1 MTSMSSLNLSRAP
14 ATTHRLQLQAKVH
27 VPEFYAVCAWLNSS
41 SKQAP
46 LSCQIRCKQLSRVTE
61 CRVASLDAS
70 QVSEKDTS
78 HVQTPDEVNKK
89 IEDYIEYVK
98 NLLMTSGD
106 GRISVSPYDTSIVAL
121 IKDSKGRNIPQFPS
135 CLEWIAQHQMADG
148 SWGDQFFC
156 IYDRILNTLACV
168 VALKS
173 WNVHG
178 DMIEKG
184 VTYVK
189 ENVHKLKDG
198 NIEHM
203 TSGFEIVVPALVQRA
218 KDLGIQGLPYDD
230 PLIKEIADTKERR
243 LKKIPKDMI
252 YQTPTTLLF
261 SLEGQGDLEWEKILK
276 LQSGDGSFL
285 TSPSSTAHVFVQTK
299 DEKCLKFIENAVKN
313 CSGGAPHTYP
323 VDVFARLW
331 AIDRLQRL
339 GISRFFQP
347 EIKYFIDHINSV
359 WTENGVFSGR
369 DSEFCDI
376 DDTSMGIRLLKMHGY
391 KVDPNALNHFK
402 QQDGKFSCYGGQMI
416 ESASPIYNLYRAA
429 QLRFP
434 GEEILEE
441 ASKFA
446 FNFLQEKIAND
457 QFQEKWVISDHLID
471 EVKLGLKM
479 PWYATL
485 PRVEAAY
492 YLQYYAGSGDV
503 WIGKVFYRMPE
514 ISNDTYKELAI
525 LDFNRCQAQHQF
537 EWIYMQE
544 WYHRSSVSEFGIS
557 KKELL
562 RTYFLA
568 AATIFEPE
576 RTQERLV
583 WAKTQIVSRMITS
596 FVNNGTTLSLD
607 QMTALA
613 TQIGH
618 NFDGLDQI
626 ISAMKDHGLAGTL
639 LTTFQQLLD
648 GFDRYTRHQLKNA
661 WSQWFMKLQQ
671 GEANGGEDAE
681 LLANTLNIC
690 AGFIAFNEDVLS
702 HDEYTTLSTLTN
714 KICKR
719 LSQIQD
725 KKALEVVDGSIKDKE
740 LEQDMQ
746 ALVKLVLEENGGGV
760 DRNIKQTFL
769 SVFKTFYYTA
779 YHDDETT
786 DVHIFKV
793 LFGPVV

>member
-1 MTSMSSLNLSRAP
+1 MTAMASLNLIRAP
-14 ATTHRLQLQAKVH
+14 ATSRRLQLPATVH
-27 VPEFYAVCAWLNSS
+27 MPEFYSVDN
-41 SKQAP
+41 KHPP
-46 LSCQIRCKQLSRVTE
+46 LSFEIHRKQLSKVTK
-61 CRVASLDAS
+61 CQVASLDAT
-70 QVSEKDTS
+70 QVAEKYTPL
-78 HVQTPDEVNKK
+78 QTRDEVNKK
-89 IEDYIEYVK
+89 IEESIEYVK
-98 NLLMTSGD
+98 NMLMTSGD

-121 IKDSKGRNIPQFPS
+121 IKDLNGRDAPEFPS

-148 SWGDQFFC
+148 SWGDEFFC
-156 IYDRILNTLACV
+156 IYDRILNTLACFV
-168 VALKS
+168 TLKS
-173 WNVHG
+173 WNVRD
-178 DMIEKG
+178 DMIQKG
-184 VTYVK
+184 VTYVN

-198 NIEHM
+198 NLEHM
-203 TSGFEIVVPALVQRA
+203 PSGFEIIFPTLVQRA
-218 KDLGIQGLPYDD
+218 KDLGIHGIPYDH
-230 PLIKEIADTKERR
+230 PLIKEISITKEGR
-243 LKKIPKDMI
+243 LKKIPKGMI

-261 SLEGQGDLEWEKILK
+261 SLEGLGDQDWEKILK

-285 TSPSSTAHVFVQTK
+285 TSPSSTAYVFMQTK
-299 DEKCLKFIENAVKN
+299 DEKCLKFVENAVKN
-313 CSGGAPHTYP
+313 CNGGAPHTYP

-331 AIDRLQRL
+331 AVDRLQRL
-339 GISRFFQP
+339 GISRFFHQ
-347 EIKYFIDHINSV
+347 EIKYFLDHIHSV
-359 WTENGVFSGR
+359 WTVNGVFSGR

-376 DDTSMGIRLLKMHGY
+376 DDTSMGVRLLKMHGY
-391 KVDPNALNHFK
+391 SVDPNALEHFK

-434 GEEILEE
+434 GEKVLEE
-441 ASKFA
+441 ASEFA
-446 FNFLQEKIAND
+446 YNFLQEKIAND

-514 ISNDTYKELAI
+514 ISNDTYKELAM

-544 WYHRSSVSEFGIS
+544 WYRRSSVGEFGIS
-557 KKELL
+557 KKDLL
-562 RTYFLA
+562 RAYFLA

-583 WAKTQIVSRMITS
+583 WAKTLIVSRMIAS
-596 FVNNGTTLSLD
+596 FINDGTTLSLD
-607 QMTALA
+607 QKTALVA
-613 TQIGH
+613 QIGH
-618 NFDGLDQI
+618 NFDGLNEI
-626 ISAMKDHGLAGTL
+626 ISAMKDHGLADTL
-639 LTTFQQLLD
+639 LTTFKQLLD

-671 GEANGGEDAE
+671 GEVNGGADAE

-690 AGFIAFNEDVLS
+690 AGHIAFNEDLLS
-702 HDEYTTLSTLTN
+702 HPEYTALSTLTN
-714 KICKR
+714 KISNR

-725 KKALEVVDGSIKDKE
+725 KKMLEVVDGSIKDKE

-746 ALVKLVLEENGGGV
+746 ALVKLVLEENSGGGGV
-760 DRNIKQTFL
+760 DRNIKHTFL
-769 SVFKTFYYTA
+769 SVFKTFYYNA
-779 YHDDETT
+779 YHDDETV
-786 DVHIFKV
+786 DAHVFKV
-793 LFGPVV
+793 LFRPVV